1 MREAILMNIIHF
13 SDTHLGFND
22 LDIVN
27 VEGINQREADFYNAF
42 SLVIDKIIQD
52 KPDYV
57 IHTGDLF
64 HRSSPSNRAII
75 FCLEQLKRVET
86 LNIPFIIIAGNHST
100 PKTVKNSP
108 ILKALKTINNI
119 YVVFEQSYEK
129 IEFENIIFHALPHIN
144 DESMV
149 EKELDILEKNINQNK
164 KNIMMLHC
172 SVGAF
177 YLMQEF
183 GEWCF
188 PKNKE
193 YLFDKMDYVALGHWH
208 GYGSINKKFPHV
220 CYSGSL
226 ERTSSNDKRNDK
238 GYVHLFLNKQIEIEF
253 KPINIRKSYLLEI
266 DCSNFEENLDKAIK
280 DSKKLELKNAL
291 LEIKLTNLT
300 ATKSIDIPNNFFN
313 TLFEEVLYLNIKREF
328 VQKDQSLLNED
339 IQSISLED
347 YFVEQLEDNI
357 EDKNEFNR
365 LQKKVKILFSEYEES
380 LNDSE

>member
-1 MREAILMNIIHF
+1 MNIIHF

-22 LDIVN
+22 LDIIN
-27 VEGINQREADFYNAF
+27 DEGINQREADFYDAF
-42 SLVIDKIIQD
+42 VQVINNIIEE

-75 FCLEQLKRVET
+75 FCLEQLKKIEKH
-86 LNIPFIIIAGNHST
+86 NIPFIIIAGNHST

-108 ILKALKTINNI
+108 ILKALKTIDN
-119 YVVFEQSYEK
+119 VHAVFEQAYEK
-129 IEFENIIFHALPHIN
+129 VEFEDVIFHAMPHIN
-144 DESMV
+144 DENKI
-149 EKELDILEKNINQNK
+149 EHELEILEKNLNDNKSKSKNK

-188 PKNKE
+188 PKNRE

-208 GYGSINKKFPHV
+208 GYGSVNKKLPHV

-226 ERTSSNDKRNDK
+226 ERTSSSDKRNDK
-238 GYVHLFLNKQIEIEF
+238 GYVQIALNKTCKIKF

-266 DCSNFEENLDKAIK
+266 DCSNFEENLEKVVL
-280 DSKKLELKNAL
+280 DSKELKLKDAL

-300 ATKSIDIPNNFFN
+300 ASKSIDIPNNFFN
-313 TLFEEVLYLNIKREF
+313 TVFEDVLYLSVKREF
-328 VQKDQSLLNED
+328 IKKDQSLFNED
-339 IQSISLED
+339 IQSISLQD
-347 YFVEQLEDNI
+347 YFIEQLEDNI
-357 EDKNEFNR
+357 EDENELNR
-365 LQKKVKILFSEYEES
+365 LQKKVDVLFNEYEES
-380 LNDSE
+380 LNDTV